1 MKKVF
6 LSLAT
11 IAFVAAGSLTVTSCG
26 GDDSTPPVVPPVTQ
40 GIKLAVTT
48 PAADIKAGEP
58 FELTIQKADGTPIT
72 GAVLHVNG
80 EATEIESE
88 DGLFVIQGPAGEITL
103 TAVYQGETSNEV
115 VVVVQEAEVIPSEG
129 TGTFT
134 YEGTTY
140 NIENS
145 VVVFR
150 GLFYKDATQTDVIAS
165 WQIESTSGNHTA
177 IARFNTPTTPAG
189 GNQYNYEE
197 PNATNTTGVVTG
209 VFVGTTLGGQANT
222 NVVIDF
228 DAPFA
233 NGFFEGTYSATS
245 DAINGSP
252 FSLDFDG
259 KTPRVNSAQ
268 KPAAKGTVKYA
279 DLLSSGKTIKAEKL
293 TVQETKITKM

>member
-6 LSLAT
+6 LSLAAL
-11 IAFVAAGSLTVTSCG
+11 AFVATGSLTVTSCG
-26 GDDSTPPVVPPVTQ
+26 GDDSTPVQPPVTQ
-40 GIKLAVTT
+40 GIKLALTT
-48 PAADIKAGEP
+48 PAADVVAGEP

-72 GAVLHVNG
+72 GAILNVNG

-88 DGLFVIQGPAGEITL
+88 DGSFVIQGPAGEITL
-103 TAVYQGETSNEV
+103 TATYQGETSNEV

-177 IARFNTPTTPAG
+177 LARFNTPAIPAG
-189 GNQYNYEE
+189 GDQYTYEE
-197 PNATNTTGVVTG
+197 PNTTNTTGVVTA
-209 VFVGTTLGGQANT
+209 VFVGTAVGGQTNT

-252 FSLDFDG
+252 FTLDFDG
-259 KTPRVNSAQ
+259 KTPRVDSAQ
-268 KPAAKGTVKYA
+268 RAAAKGTVNYVSASKTLKA
-279 DLLSSGKTIKAEKL
+279 GKLS
-293 TVQETKITKM
+293 VQDTKITNM

>member
-26 GDDSTPPVVPPVTQ
+26 GDDSVAPVVPPVTQ

-48 PAADIKAGEP
+48 PAADIVAGEP

-129 TGTFT
+129 TGTFE
-134 YEGTTY
+134 YGGTTY
-140 NIENS
+140 TIENS
-145 VVVFR
+145 AVVFR
-150 GLFYKDATQTDVIAS
+150 GLFYTDNTQTAVVAS
-165 WQIESTSGNHTA
+165 WQIESVSGNHTA
-177 IARFNTPTTPAG
+177 IARFSTPANITDG
-189 GNQYNYEE
+189 TYEE

-209 VFVGTTLGGQANT
+209 VFVGTTLGGQS
-222 NVVIDF
+222 NVSVDVDF
-228 DAPFA
+228 DAPFS
-233 NGFFEGTYSATS
+233 NGFYVGTYSATS
-245 DAINGSP
+245 GAINGSP

-259 KTPRVNSAQ
+259 KTPLVDASA
-268 KPAAKGTVKYA
+268 KPAAKGTINYKSAINNFNVKNLKVL
-279 DLLSSGKTIKAEKL
+279 DTKL
-293 TVQETKITKM
+293 TKM